1 MRVERVASVYSEED
15 VQVESPPGALLD
27 YSREKGSI
35 AKHLHLAP
43 WECEGRKLVRLH
55 MLTQGTLSPT
65 YCVRLG

>member
-1 MRVERVASVYSEED
+1 MRVGSVASVYSEED
-15 VQVESPPGALLD
+15 VHVESLAGAPLGYL
-27 YSREKGSI
+27 RKQGSI